1 MYVTVW
7 IYDIRAQ
14 QLEKRVWSGE
24 ANKRKKTWNRVLRG
38 KHVRGDWNISTIS
51 TTLDCYAMLLTVHVC
66 ARLSSEQISLWKTF
80 SKLQKAFSNTAWSRS
95 VLLCVESARTHR
107 LRDRFHSRRDIISHC
122 TIPHIFPSSS
132 MHFFSLLI
140 FGQHDN
146 DDMKFVCVCA
156 LWPHIS
162 LSFFFYHPQLSRAD
176 DDLVLSAA

>member
-1 MYVTVW
+1 M
-7 IYDIRAQ
+7 
-14 QLEKRVWSGE
+14 EKR
-24 ANKRKKTWNRVLRG
+24 TRG
-38 KHVRGDWNISTIS
+38 KKPETECSEASMYEVIEIFLQSPQHWI
-51 TTLDCYAMLLTVHVC
+51 AMLLTVHVC